1 MSREPSK
8 ASVSTPESNSIFE
21 TERHRPM
28 GAKAL
33 VLRVLLALAVLCL
46 VVVMGSL
53 SVNTGPG
60 GTGSSQATS
69 TQSPTQSPTP
79 SPTPTDDLGRLC
91 AQAAGLTQ
99 GGKPA
104 DALALIEK
112 IRGQVRSPALL
123 ATTACEGER
132 LAAVRAAA
140 QPPPTAPPQNPAEK
154 AGANWER
161 FNAEWIMPLSKA
173 GLALLGLAAGFLVLG
188 RLLVLLPKISG
199 VRKSPADRALL
210 ALSGLAFILSG
221 SCLIVLAPD
230 WNASA
235 IEGKSFGQM
244 FAGGLLALFG
254 SLVLAVY
261 LSSRLRVTLDVR
273 DTKGETSK
281 VDVSQ
286 IGALLHELGADAPR
300 GLEIPEG
307 SDVTALADNAMPVS
321 FTNKVLAAVQKL
333 VVSIFGVTPWRVV
346 VSSSNEASMTV
357 SMARNGSSVGAVTID
372 GKELQLARGKSEKS
386 GTDDKTATAAETNSA
401 AELELHKMASAYILV
416 TLAKKHYGFEGLCG
430 ATDWRSLGLH
440 YIATTDTT
448 MADERQKKL
457 LGAAVDH
464 DAGNMLA
471 EVALQ
476 HALFRE
482 STDKE
487 TIKTYA
493 DWLSRKAL
501 AMRADIDRRAISEA
515 GYSPLLHRVEK
526 TFLSAVLNL
535 PPASWEF
542 HQLQSHARQVAERL
556 VQELAPSKRYPIP
569 APLAQ
574 AMRLEAALAHH
585 DLLDAKKSPDDLY
598 IQALRSTA
606 PHTAYNAAC
615 SIARNQGLAGKD
627 EVERRLQ
634 YALSDERLKEWARR
648 DPELA
653 ELRKSEDFLHFLG
666 VKPRQ
671 DFWKLEAF
679 EPYEKQLRR
688 AGIAR
693 PSDLYAHEV
702 GQSDISAYVQVSPL
716 VIKRLSRLASL
727 VRRALAVPEEADANG
742 RVGLYRVEVV
752 GALVQAGIESPDE
765 IHDEWLAAGAPGK
778 AKTGQSGDFI
788 IKLQKSMEERL
799 LMAPDGER
807 LKSWLRQ
814 LKSTPAGET
823 GIRQHRVC
831 SSFSFPRFPSRT
843 RGK

>member
-1 MSREPSK
+1 M
-8 ASVSTPESNSIFE
+8 
-21 TERHRPM
+21 
-28 GAKAL
+28 

-46 VVVMGSL
+46 VVVIGSL
-53 SVNTGPG
+53 SVTTGPG

-69 TQSPTQSPTP
+69 TESATPSTTP

-123 ATTACEGER
+123 ATTACEDER

-140 QPPPTAPPQNPAEK
+140 QPPPSAPPQNPAEK

-173 GLALLGLAAGFLVLG
+173 GLALLWLVAGFLVLG
-188 RLLVLLPKISG
+188 RLLVLLPKIAG
-199 VRKSPADRALL
+199 VRKSPADRVLL
-210 ALSGLAFILSG
+210 ALTGLAFILFG

-230 WNASA
+230 WNANA
-235 IEGKSFGQM
+235 IEAKSFVQM
-244 FAGGLLALFG
+244 LAGGLLALFG

-261 LSSRLRVTLDVR
+261 LGSRLRVTLDVR

-307 SDVTALADNAMPVS
+307 ADVTALADNAMPVS

-346 VSSSNEASMTV
+346 VSSSNADSITV

-372 GKELQLARGKSEKS
+372 RNELQLADGKSERS
-386 GTDDKTATAAETNSA
+386 GAEGKTETNSA

-416 TLAKKHYGFEGLCG
+416 TLAKKHYGFDGLCG

-440 YIATTDTT
+440 YIATTDST

-482 STDKE
+482 RTDTE
-487 TIKTYA
+487 TIKAYA
-493 DWLSRKAL
+493 DWLSGKAK
-501 AMRADIDRRAISEA
+501 AMRDDIDRRAISEA

-535 PPASWEF
+535 PPASSEF
-542 HQLQSHARQVAERL
+542 HQLQSQARQVAEKL
-556 VQELAPSKRYPIP
+556 VQELAPSKRYSIP

-585 DLLDAKKSPDDLY
+585 DLLDAKQSPDDLY
-598 IQALRSTA
+598 KQALRSTA

-615 SIARNQGLAGKD
+615 SIARNQGAAGID
-627 EVERRLQ
+627 EVKRRLQ
-634 YALSDERLKEWARR
+634 YALSDQKLKEWARR

-666 VKPRQ
+666 VKPRK

-679 EPYEKQLRR
+679 EPYEKQLCE
-688 AGIAR
+688 AGIAK
-693 PSDLYAHEV
+693 PGDLYQKET
-702 GQSDISAYVQVSPL
+702 GQSDISAYLRVSPL
-716 VIKRLSRLASL
+716 VLKRLCRLAAL
-727 VRRALAVPEEADANG
+727 VRRAEDVRGSGGAWHIYPF
-742 RVGLYRVEVV
+742 RVEVV
-752 GALVQAGIESPDE
+752 GALIQVGIESPED
-765 IHDEWLAAGAPGK
+765 IPDMAGTINDA
-778 AKTGQSGDFI
+778 FVEE
-788 IKLQKSMEERL
+788 LQKSIEQRIL
-799 LMAPDGER
+799 ISPDAG
-807 LKSWLRQ
+807 Q
-814 LKSTPAGET
+814 LKAWLSLLKETPPEDSAG
-823 GIRQHRVC
+823 
-831 SSFSFPRFPSRT
+831 
-843 RGK
+843 